1 MNKGKSTEQII
12 QKAKKV
18 DEWRL
23 LSVEERLKHA
33 LIKGNIDFIDK
44 DTEEV
49 KKRVSFKVGSAYD
62 IPFEENFFD
71 LVMCGGATSFM
82 DNKNKAVSE
91 YFRVLKPW

>member
-44 DTEEV
+44 DTEEARV
-49 KKRVSFKVGSAYD
+49 KLGK
-62 IPFEENFFD
+62 PL
-71 LVMCGGATSFM
+71 LVIEG
-82 DNKNKAVSE
+82 NLIKAS
-91 YFRVLKPW
+91 L